1 MSKCT
6 GQWEQLANKDLIL
19 CRRRLWYFYP
29 KFESFKNHLHRI
41 EIKMNKKAKELQELY
56 DEHAGLVLQ
65 GNEILAEID
74 ATEGQSNPY
83 VTAPALHEFPFFRWS
98 IRDVSKPP
106 DNWSHFEVAL
116 KSGSDGGM
124 AALAQIKGA
133 NSGKEKGHTFMADD
147 GPKDWHEDFKQEETG
162 NVSTPVKN
170 YRDKQGKGKG
180 GNRQANN

>member
-1 MSKCT
+1 MSKCM

-19 CRRRLWYFYP
+19 CRRRLWMFYP

-56 DEHAGLVLQ
+56 DEHAGLILQ

-74 ATEGQSNPY
+74 DTEGQSNPY
-83 VTAPALHEFPFFRWS
+83 VTAPAQHEFPFLRWS

-106 DNWSHFEVAL
+106 DHWSHFEVAL

-133 NSGKEKGHTFMADD
+133 NSGKSSQHTFMAGDEK
-147 GPKDWHEDFKQEETG
+147 KDWHEDFKHEETG
-162 NVSTPVKN
+162 NVSIPVRN
-170 YRDKQGKGKG
+170 YKDKQSGSKKG
-180 GNRQANN
+180 RHSNN